1 MKAKWQVSFIWTW
14 AKSILKRDWSFAVA
28 LLKVPVQLA
37 ANRMY
42 SYVLDN
48 QVSEEFDG
56 LQQKEFLIHESPS
69 GQWTS
74 YSNFAVAM
82 EESNKLLL
90 FLQMN

>member
-1 MKAKWQVSFIWTW
+1 MNIKWQDSFFGHEP
-14 AKSILKRDWSFAVA
+14 KSTLKRDWNFAVA

-48 QVSEEFDG
+48 KVSEEFDG

-82 EESNKLLL
+82 E
-90 FLQMN
+90 